1 MRELCKTSGYP
12 QYQLQNE
19 IADLFQLFN
28 YFVCAHKRHSERN
41 KKNVPMK
48 MLYIICKIDA
58 KGPLLSYFNEE
69 TSLFFLSFSDL
80 SRRNS
85 FNTKV
90 LIKMQLAL
98 RVIVSVS
105 ARKGQTSDCAWE
117 LPRASP

>member
-41 KKNVPMK
+41 KKSVPMK
-48 MLYIICKIDA
+48 MLCIICKIDA